1 MVDSTIHGLAV
12 WMLVAMGITVVFM
25 IIIPILPGQ
34 FLIWLEALIFG
45 LLGGWAVM
53 GGGTF
58 AILTVLMILA
68 AIIDGVAGWW
78 GARRGGASG
87 RAIVVGLIVGFVGLI
102 FFNAIGAII
111 GVLLGIGVYEY
122 LQHKDSRIA
131 RKAAVGYLTG
141 LLVSLV
147 VRVGVAVLMI
157 FVFAQKVL

>member
-1 MVDSTIHGLAV
+1 MVDPTIHGLAI
-12 WMLVAMGITVVFM
+12 WMLIAMGISLVFM

-45 LLGGWAVM
+45 ILGGWEVM

-78 GARRGGASG
+78 GARRGGASWQ
-87 RAIVVGLIVGFVGLI
+87 AIVAGLIVGFIGLI
-102 FFNAIGAII
+102 FFNAIGAIL
-111 GVLLGIGVYEY
+111 GVLLGIGGYEY
-122 LQHKDSRIA
+122 WQHKDGSQA
-131 RKAAVGYLTG
+131 WKAAVGYLTG

-147 VRVGVAVLMI
+147 VRVGAAILMI